1 MNLKVFFHNDSR
13 TSFAQTTALSH
24 RNCTLLTSNAE
35 SQERNVMVEV
45 ETIFNTIVNMNTIK
59 EIQIEWIFK
68 SRIKK
73 SCCYHVKDQIYNFLA
88 EIIPLSYKT

>member
-1 MNLKVFFHNDSR
+1 
-13 TSFAQTTALSH
+13 
-24 RNCTLLTSNAE
+24 
-35 SQERNVMVEV
+35 MVEV